1 MTVPD
6 DAHVYS
12 CHVRWSDVDVFGHVN
27 NVKYFEYVQEARIDF
42 MHSLAEDSLSGDST
56 WVVARQDV
64 EYKRPMLFRAEA
76 YQIKTAVTR
85 IGRSSYEL
93 QADIVD
99 GAELMS
105 RARTVVVA
113 FDQATQRSR
122 AMTAAE
128 RAALES
134 AHGG

>member
-64 EYKRPMLFRAEA
+64 EYKRPMLFRAGA